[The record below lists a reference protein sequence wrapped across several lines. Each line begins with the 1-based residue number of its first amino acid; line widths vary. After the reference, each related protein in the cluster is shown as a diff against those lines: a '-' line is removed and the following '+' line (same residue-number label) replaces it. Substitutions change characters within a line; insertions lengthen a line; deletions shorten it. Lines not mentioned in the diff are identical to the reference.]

1 MANIGVN
8 FSTFAN
14 QTNFTFPTMPE
25 ISVVIITY
33 NEEKNI
39 SRCLDSI
46 KNIADD
52 IVVVDSFSTDKTEE
66 ICKSNGIRFVSHKFE
81 GHIEQKN
88 WAITQAKF
96 PHILSLD
103 ADEALDDVLIKS
115 ILEIKSNWTKD
126 GYYMNRLTNYCG
138 KWIYHC
144 GWYPDR
150 KLRLWDSRKGK
161 WGGVNPHDRYELF
174 EGDAGAGFINGDIL
188 HYSYYTIEEHEKQ
201 TEKFTTISA
210 NALFAGGKMAN
221 WVKLYISPVVKFI
234 QGYFLKLGI
243 LDGYYGF
250 QICKISAKSTY
261 LKYYKLKNLYK

>member
-1 MANIGVN
+1 
-8 FSTFAN
+8 
-14 QTNFTFPTMPE
+14 MPE

-39 SRCLDSI
+39 ARCLDSI
-46 KNIADD
+46 KDIADD
-52 IVVVDSFSTDKTEE
+52 VVIVDSFSTDATET
-66 ICKSNGIRFVSHKFE
+66 ICKSKGARFVTHKFE

-103 ADEALDDVLIKS
+103 ADEALNETLVKS
-115 ILEIKSNWTKD
+115 ILAIKNNWNYD

-144 GWYPDR
+144 GWYPDK
-150 KLRLWDSRKGK
+150 KLRLWDSRKGA
-161 WGGVNPHDRYELF
+161 WGGINPHDKYELSA
-174 EGDAGAGFINGDIL
+174 GDNNAGYLKGDIL
-188 HYSYYTIEEHEKQ
+188 HYSYYSIEGHKKQ

-210 NALFAGGKMAN
+210 NALFANGKKAN
-221 WVKLYISPVVKFI
+221 WIKLYISPVVKFLQSYI
-234 QGYFLKLGI
+234 LKLGI

-250 QICKISAKSTY
+250 QICKISAQSTY
-261 LKYYKLKNLYK
+261 LKYSKLKNLYK